1 MLNDSVLKVSPK
13 GSFKVTQLC
22 QSVAICE
29 ALKEEQPE
37 AALRERHNWGN
48 ATETEPDGHLTGVN
62 AIHAPCPPFIAYL
75 GCSEAEISGYLKTI
89 NTFYRCSW
97 SEIRKSKYLKNF
109 EAEIKIRGMQRYAD
123 THAFGLDY
131 LVESETAKHIGCDFD
146 EYNYYTTG
154 YQPRW

>member
-22 QSVAICE
+22 QNVAICE
-29 ALKEEQPE
+29 ATKED
-37 AALRERHNWGN
+37 RHNWGN
-48 ATETEPDGHLTGVN
+48 ATKTEPAFLV
-62 AIHAPCPPFIAYL
+62 YL

-97 SEIRKSKYLKNF
+97 SEIRKPKYLSEF
-109 EAEIKIRGMQRYAD
+109 EAEIKIRGMQREAD

-131 LVESETAKHIGCDFD
+131 LVESEQAKHFGADFD
-146 EYNYYTTG
+146 EYQYYSTG
-154 YQPRW
+154 YSPRW

>member
-48 ATETEPDGHLTGVN
+48 ATETEP
-62 AIHAPCPPFIAYL
+62 AFIAYL

>member
-1 MLNDSVLKVSPK
+1 MLNDSSLKVSPH

-22 QSVAICE
+22 KSVAICE
-29 ALKEEQPE
+29 ATKGD
-37 AALRERHNWGN
+37 RHDWGN
-48 ATETEPDGHLTGVN
+48 ATETEP
-62 AIHAPCPPFIAYL
+62 AFIAYL
-75 GCSEAEISGYLKTI
+75 GCREAEISGYLKTI

-97 SEIRKSKYLKNF
+97 SEIGKSKYLKNF

-131 LVESETAKHIGCDFD
+131 LVESEIAKHIGCDFD

-154 YQPRW
+154 CQPRW

>member
-22 QSVAICE
+22 QNVAICE
-29 ALKEEQPE
+29 ATKED
-37 AALRERHNWGN
+37 RHNWGN
-48 ATETEPDGHLTGVN
+48 ATKTEPAFLV
-62 AIHAPCPPFIAYL
+62 YL

-97 SEIRKSKYLKNF
+97 SEIRKPKYLKNF

-131 LVESETAKHIGCDFD
+131 LVESEIAKHIGCNSD
-146 EYNYYTTG
+146 EYNYFTTG